1 MKSLRRVIRKL
12 ILESEGIEQW
22 DVFTAAAEEGNRRYM
37 GHYAKKIFAQQADI
51 DYLKSLTYIHTKSF
65 DRVDSFLQAN
75 KRDELSC
82 IVMEPLDQGH
92 EIPYAFGD
100 FVGTSRVGFVIKGW
114 PTWVQ
119 NKNASTGHT
128 GRLMDKYHGGERPP
142 SGVNKAPSKMF
153 GMGLPPHQLQGVI
166 MDEEDAE
173 AYGLY
178 DFDDRPNKNNE
189 ATLDNWECVGVI
201 RIVKHVDH
209 EDTITDEYNQKI
221 DEVIAKVQTRWPKAK
236 VIEAVID

>member
-1 MKSLRRVIRKL
+1 MKSLRKVIRKL

-22 DVFTAAAEEGNRRYM
+22 DVFMASADERNKRYM
-37 GHYAKKIFAQQADI
+37 GHYAKKLFAQQADI

-65 DRVDSFLQAN
+65 DRVDSFLQSN
-75 KRDELSC
+75 TRDELSC
-82 IVMEPLDQGH
+82 IVMEPLDQNND
-92 EIPYAFGD
+92 IPYAFGD

-119 NKNASTGHT
+119 NKNAATGHT
-128 GRLMDKYHGGERPP
+128 GRLMDRYHGGERPP

-153 GMGLPPHQLQGVI
+153 GRGLPPHQLQGVI

-173 AYGLY
+173 EYGLY

-201 RIVKHVDH
+201 RITRHTDH
-209 EDTITDEYNQKI
+209 QDTITDDYNQKI
-221 DEVIAKVQTRWPKAK
+221 DEVIAKVKTRWPNAQ
-236 VIEAVID
+236 VIEAKID